1 MFEESD
7 PTTVIIIG
15 LVIMVIASAIAMS
28 SFFVWKGH
36 TMPIAAMPEVTMKTA
51 EGFAIKDGLS
61 HNLRSTLEGFASRSR
76 SDLEGFYGGAANG
89 AGEPSCLRTL
99 TDASAVYDELAMR
112 CGGYE
117 QAQKDL
123 AELRLLVS
131 KWACLKKDIMSPS
144 GIVIATRSLPY
155 STLHDRIPVPD
166 IAGQCN
172 AKTIPARDLDIT
184 FDTWNKR
191 AKYLF
196 RRLAAGAAIAQAEA
210 AKLEGKLLAS
220 LRDVYE
226 IAKSECLGSVPAG
239 KMNPRDAQPY
249 TPDELTEHGTYSG
262 YY

>member
-1 MFEESD
+1 MFEDSD
-7 PTTVIIIG
+7 PIVAIISG
-15 LVIMVIASAIAMS
+15 LVVLIIVSIIAVS
-28 SFFVWKGH
+28 SFFVWKGN
-36 TMPIAAMPEVTMKTA
+36 TMPIAKLPEVLMKRSDGFSA
-51 EGFAIKDGLS
+51 SQEGF
-61 HNLRSTLEGFASRSR
+61 F
-76 SDLEGFYGGAANG
+76 GGAANG

-99 TDASAVYDELAMR
+99 TDASAVYEELSMR

-172 AKTIPARDLDIT
+172 SKTIPARDLDIT

-196 RRLAAGAAIAQAEA
+196 RRLASGAKIGQAEA

-226 IAKSECLGSVPAG
+226 IAKSECLGSIPAG

-249 TPDELTEHGTYSG
+249 TPDEITEHGTYSG

>member
-1 MFEESD
+1 MFEDSD
-7 PTTVIIIG
+7 PMTTIVFG
-15 LVIMVIASAIAMS
+15 LVIMVIVSAIAMA
-28 SFFVWKGH
+28 SFFVWKGN
-36 TMPIAAMPEVTMKTA
+36 TMPIAALPKVTMKVA
-51 EGFAIKDGLS
+51 
-61 HNLRSTLEGFASRSR
+61 
-76 SDLEGFYGGAANG
+76 EGFYGGAANG

-99 TDASAVYDELAMR
+99 TDASAVYDELSQH

-144 GIVIATRSLPY
+144 GIVVATRSLPY

-184 FDTWNKR
+184 FDTWNSR

-196 RRLAAGAAIAQAEA
+196 RRLASGAKIGQAEA

-226 IAKSECLGSVPAG
+226 IAKSECLGAVPAG

-249 TPDELTEHGTYSG
+249 TPDDITEHGMYSG

>member
-7 PTTVIIIG
+7 PTTNIIFG
-15 LVIMVIASAIAMS
+15 LVIMVIASAIGMA
-28 SFFVWKGH
+28 SFFVWKGN
-36 TMPIAAMPEVTMKTA
+36 TMPLVKMPEVTMKR
-51 EGFAIKDGLS
+51 E
-61 HNLRSTLEGFASRSR
+61 EGFASEAVVSNKSR
-76 SDLEGFYGGAANG
+76 SDMEGFYGGAANG

-184 FDTWNKR
+184 FDTWNSR

-196 RRLAAGAAIAQAEA
+196 RRLAAGASISQGEA
-210 AKLEGKLLAS
+210 AKLEGKLLTS

-226 IAKSECLGSVPAG
+226 IAKSQCLGSVPAG

-249 TPDELTEHGTYSG
+249 TPNELTEHGMYSG

>member
-1 MFEESD
+1 MFEEIESD
-7 PTTVIIIG
+7 PKTIIIVI
-15 LVIMVIASAIAMS
+15 LVILVIVSAVAMS
-28 SFFVWKGH
+28 SFFVWKGNS
-36 TMPIAAMPEVTMKTA
+36 MPIAKMPEVTMKVA
-51 EGFAIKDGLS
+51 EGF
-61 HNLRSTLEGFASRSR
+61 F
-76 SDLEGFYGGAANG
+76 GGAANG

-123 AELRLLVS
+123 AEFRLLIS

-144 GIVIATRSLPY
+144 GIVIATRSIPY

-172 AKTIPARDLDIT
+172 SKTIPARDLAIT
-184 FDTWNKR
+184 FNTWSNR
-191 AKYLF
+191 AKFLF
-196 RRLAAGAAIAQAEA
+196 RRLAAGANITQAEA

-220 LRDVYE
+220 LQDVYE
-226 IAKSECLGSVPAG
+226 IAKSECLGAVPAG

-249 TPDELTEHGTYSG
+249 TPDELTEHGMYSG

>member
-7 PTTVIIIG
+7 PTTVIIFG
-15 LVIMVIASAIAMS
+15 LVIMVIASAIAMA

-36 TMPIAAMPEVTMKTA
+36 TMPIVKMPEVTMKQA
-51 EGFAIKDGLS
+51 
-61 HNLRSTLEGFASRSR
+61 
-76 SDLEGFYGGAANG
+76 EGFYGGAANG

-123 AELRLLVS
+123 AELRLLIS

-196 RRLAAGAAIAQAEA
+196 RRLAAGASISQAEA

-249 TPDELTEHGTYSG
+249 TPDEITEHGMYSG